1 MLENIMLGF
10 LMYGEMSG
18 YDLKQRMLKSTSNF
32 FDASFGTIYTALK
45 RMEVKGAICSRE
57 VVDGGKYK
65 KLYSI
70 TEYGKS
76 DFTNWLEQPVDFTR
90 TKPDHLIK
98 VFFFGFL
105 PKEKAISNLKA
116 FIEEVEEVHN
126 SLKILENQIKETSDV
141 YQFSTLIFGINYYK
155 YVIDWSHN
163 LLGDLENIKKGV

>member
-1 MLENIMLGF
+1 MLEYIMLGF

-57 VVDGGKYK
+57 VVDGGKFK

-70 TEYGKS
+70 SEYGKS
-76 DFTNWLEQPVDFTR
+76 DFMNWLEQPVDFSR

-105 PKEKAISNLKA
+105 PKEKAIDKLKE
-116 FIEEVEEVHN
+116 FIKEVEKVFN
-126 SLKILENQIKETSDV
+126 TLKKHENQVKEKYDI

-155 YVIDWSHN
+155 YVIDWSNN
-163 LLGDLENIKKGV
+163 LLSDLEKI